1 MLKGGF
7 MSEIKTFEEFR
18 KKLYEFIPEKYF
30 VDDLTENKLGVI
42 KIALLRKTINPFIDR
57 STDSEETITFK
68 MDDKREVIEVP
79 ARKFKSKEKLLGLK
93 ICRELGVVEKSLKY
107 NMIEDKSHLSNPNSI
122 VFGDSVTKA
131 GASESVGLPSRAI
144 YDWGYSIRDFEEI
157 TQKLQHNAL
166 SEEGTMYEGKTGE
179 LRQSLFRT
187 RYVLPNTFIPFFITV
202 DNLTPELFTHLL
214 FTIMYEKRY
223 GAQTTT
229 NGANFNNDI
238 IAIGFGDFEQP
249 INSFVISKEWNFEI
263 AVTEQTVKSSINL
276 KMSALYP
283 ESLINDK
290 DKKIIGLI
298 TLFNQTWTNK
308 ELLKELYKKAS
319 EDVKIYLQKMKILS
333 K

>member
-1 MLKGGF
+1 

-18 KKLYEFIPEKYF
+18 KKLYELIPEKYF
-30 VDDLTENKLGVI
+30 VDDLSENKLGVI

-107 NMIEDKSHLSNPNSI
+107 NMIEDKSHLNNPNSI

-179 LRQSLFRT
+179 PRQSLFRT
-187 RYVLPNTFIPFFITV
+187 RYVLPNTFIPFFISV

-229 NGANFNNDI
+229 EGANFNNDI

-249 INSFVISKEWNFEI
+249 INSFVISKEWNFKI

-276 KMSALYP
+276 KMNALYP

-290 DKKIIGLI
+290 EQKIIGLT
-298 TLFNQTWTNK
+298 TLINQTWTNK

-319 EDVKIYLQKMKILS
+319 DDVKTYLQQMKILS
-333 K
+333 TKG

>member
-1 MLKGGF
+1 MP
-7 MSEIKTFEEFR
+7 EIKSIEEFR
-18 KKLYEFIPEKYF
+18 KKLYEFIPKKYF
-30 VDDLTENKLGVI
+30 VDNLDENRIGVI

-93 ICRELGVVEKSLKY
+93 ISREFGVVDVSVRY
-107 NMIEDKSHLSNPNSI
+107 NMIDDKSHLSNPNSI

-131 GASESVGLPSRAI
+131 GAAESVGLPSRAI

-187 RYVLPNTFIPFFITV
+187 RYVLPNTFIPFFISV
-202 DNLTPELFTHLL
+202 DNLTPELFVHLL

-229 NGANFNNDI
+229 DGANFNNDI

-249 INSFVISKEWNFEI
+249 INSFIISKEWDFDI
-263 AVTEQTVKSSINL
+263 GVTEQAVKNAISL

-283 ESLINDK
+283 ESLINDSDE
-290 DKKIIGLI
+290 DKKITGLI
-298 TLFNQTWTNK
+298 TFINQTWTNK

-319 EDVKIYLQKMKILS
+319 EDIKIYLQQMKILS

>member
-1 MLKGGF
+1 MPENK
-7 MSEIKTFEEFR
+7 SIENFR
-18 KKLYEFIPEKYF
+18 KKMYEFVPEKYF
-30 VDDLTENKLGVI
+30 VDNLNENKIGAI
-42 KIALLRKTINPFIDR
+42 KVALLRKTINPFIDR

-68 MDDKREVIEVP
+68 IDDKREVIEVP

-93 ICRELGVVEKSLKY
+93 ICREFEAVDSSVRY
-107 NMIEDKSHLSNPNSI
+107 NMIEDKSHLSNPNSL

-131 GASESVGLPSRAI
+131 GAAESVGLPSRAI

-187 RYVLPNTFIPFFITV
+187 RYVLPNTFIPFFISV
-202 DNLTPELFTHLL
+202 DNLTPELFVHLL
-214 FTIMYEKRY
+214 FTIVYEKRY

-229 NGANFNNDI
+229 DGANFDNEI
-238 IAIGFGDFEQP
+238 IAIGYSDFEQP
-249 INSFVISKEWNFEI
+249 VNSFIISKEWSSN
-263 AVTEQTVKSSINL
+263 AVTEQTVKEAINA
-276 KMSALYP
+276 KMNNLYP
-283 ESLINDK
+283 KSLINNQTN
-290 DKKIIGLI
+290 KKITDLTKFIDD
-298 TLFNQTWTNK
+298 TWANK

-319 EDVKIYLQKMKILS
+319 DDVKSYLQQMKILS

>member
-1 MLKGGF
+1 
-7 MSEIKTFEEFR
+7 MSEIKSIEDFR
-18 KKLYEFIPEKYF
+18 KKLYEFIPKKYF
-30 VDDLTENKLGVI
+30 VDNLSENKIGVI
-42 KIALLRKTINPFIDR
+42 KVALLRKTINPFIDR

-68 MDDKREVIEVP
+68 IDDKREVIEVP

-93 ICRELGVVEKSLKY
+93 ICREFGVVDSSVRY
-107 NMIEDKSHLSNPNSI
+107 NMIDDKSHLSNPNSI

-131 GASESVGLPSRAI
+131 GAAESVGLPSRAI

-187 RYVLPNTFIPFFITV
+187 RYVLPNTFIPFFISV
-202 DNLTPELFTHLL
+202 DNLTPELFVHLL

-229 NGANFNNDI
+229 DGANFNNDI

-249 INSFVISKEWNFEI
+249 INSFIISKEWI
-263 AVTEQTVKSSINL
+263 DSIGVTEQTVKNAINL

-283 ESLINDK
+283 ESFINDSEK
-290 DKKIIGLI
+290 DKKITGLI
-298 TLFNQTWTNK
+298 TLINQTWTNK
-308 ELLKELYKKAS
+308 EILKELYKKAS
-319 EDVKIYLQKMKILS
+319 ENVKTYLQQMKILS

>member
-1 MLKGGF
+1 

-30 VDDLTENKLGVI
+30 VDDLTENKIGAI

-68 MDDKREVIEVP
+68 IDDKREVIEVP

-93 ICRELGVVEKSLKY
+93 ICREFGVVDKSLKY
-107 NMIEDKSHLSNPNSI
+107 NMVEDKAHLSNPNSI

-187 RYVLPNTFIPFFITV
+187 RYVLPNTFIPFFISV
-202 DNLTPELFTHLL
+202 DNLTPELFTHLV

-229 NGANFNNDI
+229 DGANFNNDFV
-238 IAIGFGDFEQP
+238 AIGFGDFEQP
-249 INSFVISKEWNFEI
+249 INSFIISKEWDFING
-263 AVTEQTVKSSINL
+263 VTEQNVKNAINL

-283 ESLINDK
+283 KSLINDN
-290 DKKIIGLI
+290 DAKIRDLI
-298 TLFNQTWTNK
+298 TLINQTWTNK
-308 ELLKELYKKAS
+308 ELLKKLYIKSS
-319 EDVKIYLQKMKILS
+319 EDVKTYLQQMKILS